1 MATSESEGLT
11 RSTWAASWPIYY
23 GWVNVVLAALAMAAT
38 LPGRTHG
45 LGLISKPLLEDLH
58 ISESRFSFF
67 NFWAITLGS
76 LTCLP
81 IGKMIDRWGTR
92 PVSTLLIG
100 ALGLVVVGMS
110 QVQGEVGLCAT
121 LLLVRG
127 LGQGALSVVSMAMV
141 GKWFRRRLG
150 PAMGLYAFLVAIGF
164 IAGVLLE
171 GGAALTYGW
180 RQAWGGMGYLFL
192 LVVAPLCWTLVRS
205 TPEGSG
211 LIDQDVPL
219 EKESKPVA
227 RDATLLE
234 ALRSPAFW
242 IVSLA
247 TSLFGLTWSAIT
259 LFNQSILEAHGFDE
273 QTFLAVMAILTG
285 SGLASNLLAGW
296 LALRLAPGRLLA
308 IAMVLLAAA
317 LLAFPVIATR
327 GQLFVHAVVLG
338 AAGGIITVIF
348 FAFYGQA
355 FGRKHLGRIQ
365 GAAQIMSVLAS
376 ALGPVLLTS
385 CKEWTGSYDPL
396 FTACAPVAAVLGV
409 ASWWVATNGSLT
421 TSATRAMRAS

>member
-1 MATSESEGLT
+1 MATSDGEGLT

-23 GWVNVVLAALAMAAT
+23 GWVNVALAALAMAAT

-81 IGKMIDRWGTR
+81 VGKWIDRWGTR
-92 PVSTLLIG
+92 PISALIIG

-110 QVQGEVGLCAT
+110 TVQGPIGLCVT

-150 PAMGLYAFLVAIGF
+150 PAMGLYAVLVAIGF
-164 IAGVLLE
+164 IAGVLLT
-171 GGAALTYGW
+171 GGAVLTYGW
-180 RQAWGGMGYLFL
+180 RQAWGGMGYLFM
-192 LVVAPLCWTLVRS
+192 LVVAPLCWALVRS
-205 TPEGSG
+205 TPEASG
-211 LIDQDVPL
+211 LIDHDAPL
-219 EKESKPVA
+219 EKESKPA
-227 RDATLLE
+227 GRDATLPQ

-242 IVSLA
+242 IVSVA
-247 TSLFGLTWSAIT
+247 TSLFGLSWSAIT
-259 LFNQSILEAHGFDE
+259 LFNQSILEEHGFDE

-285 SGLASNLLAGW
+285 SGLVSNLLAGW
-296 LALRLAPGRLLA
+296 LAMRVAPGRLLA
-308 IAMVLLAAA
+308 IAMTLLAVA
-317 LLAFPVIATR
+317 LVVFPAIESR
-327 GQLFVHAVVLG
+327 GQLFLYALVLG

-355 FGRKHLGRIQ
+355 FGRTHLGRIQ

-396 FTACAPVAAVLGV
+396 FTVCAPVAAALGV
-409 ASWWVATNGSLT
+409 ASWCVAIKHKPE
-421 TSATRAMRAS
+421 A